1 MYTIT
6 AKLAHRL
13 YYDAT
18 LVDYNL
24 IIKFFNIEDVKYPT
38 HARLHKD

>member
-18 LVDYNL
+18 VVDYNL
-24 IIKFFNIEDVKYPT
+24 IIKFVI
-38 HARLHKD
+38 LGM